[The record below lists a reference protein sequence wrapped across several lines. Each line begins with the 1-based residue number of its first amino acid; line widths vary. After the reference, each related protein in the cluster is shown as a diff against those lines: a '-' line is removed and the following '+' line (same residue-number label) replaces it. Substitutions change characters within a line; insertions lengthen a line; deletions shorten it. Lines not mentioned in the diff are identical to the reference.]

1 VSKKTDLE
9 QALKEAMRSNDAPR
23 KNTFR
28 VALTAVKEAEVQKK
42 GELDD
47 AEVVGI
53 LQKELKSRQE
63 ALEEA
68 EKASRADLA
77 ENAKTEIQILE
88 ALLPDPL
95 TQEELDAIVLSAINE
110 TGATSM
116 SDMGKV
122 MKLAMQ
128 KAEGRTDGNNLSL
141 AVRSKLSA

>member
-1 VSKKTDLE
+1 MSKKTDLE